1 MSSLLTVV
9 DPLEKQPT
17 QNSTWTSCWERG
29 KVSKPR
35 SRFGHIIL
43 HLRLTHVHWLPG
55 CQNPRATQEAIH
67 TNMTF
72 LGEFAWG
79 YKDFSA
85 SSHDVNLELE
95 GPTNEPMLHAKVDD
109 GVGHLRESE
118 VNLAGCIKNIDGN
131 LRFMD
136 CF

>member
-1 MSSLLTVV
+1 
-9 DPLEKQPT
+9 
-17 QNSTWTSCWERG
+17 
-29 KVSKPR
+29 
-35 SRFGHIIL
+35 
-43 HLRLTHVHWLPG
+43 
-55 CQNPRATQEAIH
+55 
-67 TNMTF
+67 MTF

-85 SSHDVNLELE
+85 SSQDVNLELD

>member
-1 MSSLLTVV
+1 MGFHKSSMDIKLKEGHVLTAYCRR
-9 DPLEKQPT
+9 PT
-17 QNSTWTSCWERG
+17 G
-29 KVSKPR
+29 
-35 SRFGHIIL
+35 
-43 HLRLTHVHWLPG
+43 
-55 CQNPRATQEAIH
+55 EAIYSELDLDEL
-67 TNMTF
+67 
-72 LGEFAWG
+72 LGTRKEFAWG

-85 SSHDVNLELE
+85 SSQDVNLELE